1 MPKNYSVKGLLKNN
15 LFLPILQSKEPV
27 LTKKKNLTTVLQVLK
42 VFMEPFSQNGS
53 SMASWSTFVLK
64 SVCKIGLTIFF
75 LMDKR
80 TK

>member
-1 MPKNYSVKGLLKNN
+1 MYTLVKTKVLKRFCTVMPKNYSVKGLLKNN

-53 SMASWSTFVLK
+53 SMAS
-64 SVCKIGLTIFF
+64 
-75 LMDKR
+75 
-80 TK
+80 